1 MTSSSAPDRASC
13 LPQPAQRRDQQRAAR
28 AGPSAGAAA
37 AGSSLTPVQSIGG
50 TSDIQ
55 AGSPPANGFTEFA
68 RGVGVGSRE
77 EEIGDRVRVVEHG
90 DVSASGQG
98 HPAGVVG

>member
-1 MTSSSAPDRASC
+1 MTSSSAPDRASF
-13 LPQPAQRRDQQRAAR
+13 LPHLRSGAINSAPPG

-90 DVSASGQG
+90 DMSASGQG

>member
-1 MTSSSAPDRASC
+1 MTSSSAPDRAC
-13 LPQPAQRRDQQRAAR
+13 LPNLRSGAINSAPPG

-37 AGSSLTPVQSIGG
+37 GGSSLTPVQSIGG